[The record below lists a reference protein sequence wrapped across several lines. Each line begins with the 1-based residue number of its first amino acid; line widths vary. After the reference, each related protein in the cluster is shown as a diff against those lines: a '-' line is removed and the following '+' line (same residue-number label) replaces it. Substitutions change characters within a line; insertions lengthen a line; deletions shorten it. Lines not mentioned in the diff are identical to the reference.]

1 MLAPLSDFDIDPRFS
16 MARRQTEIVK
26 GTLDLLVLKTL
37 ALEPRHGVGVADR
50 IAQIS
55 RGTFQVGPGSLFPA
69 LHRLEQDGF
78 IAGEWNTTPEGH
90 RAKYYR
96 ITPAGERQLAV
107 ERKNWTRIVL
117 AIGQILESQ

>member
-1 MLAPLSDFDIDPRFS
+1 MAKRQADIVR
-16 MARRQTEIVK
+16 

-50 IAQIS
+50 IAQITT
-55 RGTFQVGPGSLFPA
+55 GTFKVGAGSLFPA

-78 IAGEWNTTPEGH
+78 IAGEWGATPEGH

-96 ITPAGERQLAV
+96 LTAAGQRKLAAD
-107 ERKNWTRIVL
+107 KKQWARIVL
-117 AIGQILESQ
+117 AIGQVLEAE